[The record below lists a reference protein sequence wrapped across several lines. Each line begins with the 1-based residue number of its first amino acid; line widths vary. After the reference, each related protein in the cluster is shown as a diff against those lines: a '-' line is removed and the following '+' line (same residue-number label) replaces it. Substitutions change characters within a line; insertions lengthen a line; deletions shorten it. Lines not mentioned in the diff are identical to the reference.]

1 VKRRE
6 FITLLGGAAASW
18 PQTATSQNTGRVHRV
33 GVLFAASGRG
43 SVPDEAFRS
52 GLRERGY
59 IEGKNI
65 VIEKADRLR
74 GLEVHCQSKR
84 RGLLD
89 RQVADLLAAQDL
101 SQLSG
106 QLTEHLGKV
115 WTIAD
120 QSALLSKLR
129 RLVDGWYAQRLRAL
143 EDVETPRIE

>member
-1 VKRRE
+1 M
-6 FITLLGGAAASW
+6 
-18 PQTATSQNTGRVHRV
+18 
-33 GVLFAASGRG
+33 LFAASGRG

-120 QSALLSKLR
+120 QSAPPQQTPAIGRWLVCAAPPRAR
-129 RLVDGWYAQRLRAL
+129 RCRDAAYRVAGRR
-143 EDVETPRIE
+143 VR

>member
-1 VKRRE
+1 MRRRE

-106 QLTEHLGKV
+106 QLGGFPA
-115 WTIAD
+115 I
-120 QSALLSKLR
+120 SAAPGQFLLKD
-129 RLVDGWYAQRLRAL
+129 LVLLAASLSLLLASVQGQWLNVQKS
-143 EDVETPRIE
+143 